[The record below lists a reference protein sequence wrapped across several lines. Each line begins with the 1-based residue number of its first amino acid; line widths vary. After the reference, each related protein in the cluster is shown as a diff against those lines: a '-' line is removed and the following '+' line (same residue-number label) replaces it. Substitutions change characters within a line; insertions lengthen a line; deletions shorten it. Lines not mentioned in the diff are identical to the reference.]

1 MTDHGTSRL
10 PVCADRK
17 HSASQRVANEKAH
30 RNGRAFSKLLVAWG
44 GIEPPTQGFS
54 ALIDR
59 FDYVRLQA
67 DAAPIKFG
75 VRVSVL
81 LYTLLNFASCVKV
94 FALYPSD
101 VFHSFCKSLCFSPQK
116 L

>member
-1 MTDHGTSRL
+1 
-10 PVCADRK
+10 
-17 HSASQRVANEKAH
+17 
-30 RNGRAFSKLLVAWG
+30 VAWG

-75 VRVSVL
+75 VRVFVL
-81 LYTLLNFASCVKV
+81 L
-94 FALYPSD
+94 
-101 VFHSFCKSLCFSPQK
+101 
-116 L
+116 